1 MSEIAVRI
9 TNLSKKFNRTVA
21 LDNVSLD
28 IPANTLYGMLGPN
41 GAGKTTLFGV
51 AAGFLKATS
60 GEIEVHGINVKNISA
75 LRGRMSMLPQ
85 DASFQSGIP
94 VIEQLTLFAR
104 LNGFDAPAAAKAAA
118 EALDLVGLPDVAKK
132 NARAL
137 SHGMLKRVALCQAFI
152 GHAEVIFL
160 DEPTAGLD
168 PDNAR
173 RIRDLVKAYKKD
185 RTIIFSSHNLQEVQ
199 QICDHVCILHKG
211 RVMECGTMDELT
223 SASFLLRVTLDRALG
238 LAAEGELTAHPLVAG
253 VIREDDLSFQM
264 KLNLQNSSQ
273 KTDAMKMLYDVLGRH
288 GLFPRSV
295 NEGASL
301 EARFLEIT
309 GGKFDGGSSS

>member
-1 MSEIAVRI
+1 
-9 TNLSKKFNRTVA
+9 
-21 LDNVSLD
+21 
-28 IPANTLYGMLGPN
+28 
-41 GAGKTTLFGV
+41 
-51 AAGFLKATS
+51 
-60 GEIEVHGINVKNISA
+60 
-75 LRGRMSMLPQ
+75 
-85 DASFQSGIP
+85 
-94 VIEQLTLFAR
+94 
-104 LNGFDAPAAAKAAA
+104 
-118 EALDLVGLPDVAKK
+118 
-132 NARAL
+132 
-137 SHGMLKRVALCQAFI
+137 MLKRVALCQAFI

-223 SASFLLRVTLDRALG
+223 SASFLLRVTLDRPLAP
-238 LAAEGELTAHPLVAG
+238 AAEGELTAHPLVAG
-253 VIREDDLSFQM
+253 VVREDDLSFQM

>member
-1 MSEIAVRI
+1 MSEIAVRV
-9 TNLSKKFNRTVA
+9 TNLSKRFPGTLA

-28 IPANTLYGMLGPN
+28 IPARTLYGMLGPN

-51 AAGFLKATS
+51 AAGFIKPTS
-60 GEIEVHGINVKNISA
+60 GEIEVLGTNVKNISA
-75 LRGRMSMLPQ
+75 LRGRLSMLPQ

-104 LNGFDAPAAAKAAA
+104 LNGMDLNAARKAAA
-118 EALDLVGLPDVAKK
+118 EALELVGLPDVAKR

-137 SHGMLKRVALCQAFI
+137 SHGMLKRVALCQAFL

-173 RIRDLVKAYKKD
+173 RIRELVKEYKKD
-185 RTIIFSSHNLQEVQ
+185 RTIILSSHNLQEIQ
-199 QICDHVCILHKG
+199 MICDAACILNKG
-211 RVMECGTMDELT
+211 QIVESGTMEQLT
-223 SASFLLRVTLDRALG
+223 SSSFLLRVTLDQPLLEAAKSEL
-238 LAAEGELTAHPLVAG
+238 LANPFVGSIDSEVEN
-253 VIREDDLSFQM
+253 SFQ
-264 KLNLQNSSQ
+264 LNLKLENPVQ
-273 KTDAMKMLYDVLGRH
+273 KTAAMRAVYEILARH
-288 GLFPRSV
+288 ALFPRSV

-301 EARFLEIT
+301 EARFLKLT
-309 GGKFDGGSSS
+309 GGKYDGGSSS

>member
-1 MSEIAVRI
+1 
-9 TNLSKKFNRTVA
+9 
-21 LDNVSLD
+21 
-28 IPANTLYGMLGPN
+28 
-41 GAGKTTLFGV
+41 
-51 AAGFLKATS
+51 
-60 GEIEVHGINVKNISA
+60 VKNISA

-118 EALDLVGLPDVAKK
+118 EALDLVGLRDVAKK

-173 RIRDLVKAYKKD
+173 RIRVPHPVDWTPD
-185 RTIIFSSHNLQEVQ
+185 RSI
-199 QICDHVCILHKG
+199 
-211 RVMECGTMDELT
+211 
-223 SASFLLRVTLDRALG
+223 
-238 LAAEGELTAHPLVAG
+238 
-253 VIREDDLSFQM
+253 
-264 KLNLQNSSQ
+264 
-273 KTDAMKMLYDVLGRH
+273 
-288 GLFPRSV
+288 
-295 NEGASL
+295 
-301 EARFLEIT
+301 
-309 GGKFDGGSSS
+309 